1 MKILNFGSCNID
13 FVYSLDHICKPGETI
28 GADALSR
35 FPGGKGLNQSIAIA
49 RSGETVCHAGSI
61 GEDGAFLRDVLS
73 ESGVDVRYLRM
84 TDTPSGQAII
94 QVDSKGEN
102 CIILFH
108 GANYTNDPAYMDSVL
123 KDFDSGD
130 ILVLQNEITNLSYL
144 IEKGYE
150 KGMRLILN
158 PSPFDA
164 SLKEIDLN
172 KISVLILNEIEGCDF
187 TGEEE
192 PEKICAYF
200 TEKYENLGVMLTL
213 GSRGCVYADRTGSY
227 PCPAF
232 RVSVVD
238 TTSAGDT
245 FTGYFISGLIRELP
259 IEQTL
264 RLASAASALAV
275 SREGASASIPV
286 RAEVE
291 AFLAELEKT
300 QK

>member
-28 GADALSR
+28 GADALAR

-49 RSGETVCHAGSI
+49 RSGEKVFHAASI
-61 GEDGAFLRDVLS
+61 GEDGLFLREVLE
-73 ESGVDVRYLRM
+73 ESGVDVRYLRV

-108 GANYTNDPAYMDSVL
+108 GANYTNDPEFMDGVL
-123 KDFDSGD
+123 ADFEAGD
-130 ILVLQNEITNLSYL
+130 ILVLQNEITHLRHL
-144 IEKGYE
+144 IDKGSE
-150 KGMRLILN
+150 KGMRLIFN

-164 SLKEIDLN
+164 SLKDIDLN

-187 TGEEE
+187 TGFDD

-200 TEKYENLGVMLTL
+200 TEKYPNLGVMLTL
-213 GSRGCVYADRTGSY
+213 GSKGCMYADKNGVRR
-227 PCPAF
+227 CPSF
-232 RVSVVD
+232 RVPVVD

-275 SREGASASIPV
+275 SREGASSSIPV
-286 RAEVE
+286 RAEAEE
-291 AFLAELEKT
+291 ALERFMCNS
-300 QK
+300 